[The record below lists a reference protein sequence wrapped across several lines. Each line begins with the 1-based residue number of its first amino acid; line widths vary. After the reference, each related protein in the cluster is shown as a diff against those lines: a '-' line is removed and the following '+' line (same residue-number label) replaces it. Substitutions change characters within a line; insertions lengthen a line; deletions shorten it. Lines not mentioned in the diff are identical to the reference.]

1 MIVSYSDQS
10 CLATILLYLVGTLA
24 ATRLRAWCLLISEWY
39 RPAVRSWM
47 TLSIHQINPNTVN
60 SAVRF
65 LKTYPLDI
73 VRSKFSN
80 TRCWFGRLFFNFFS
94 SQVVRVSAY
103 KGDVADDISKP
114 SVFLCRHRT
123 ISTSESRLT
132 TYYSSHILSMHLR
145 LVYAVT
151 KSISTLIF
159 ISLRLRSART
169 ETRSTI

>member
-1 MIVSYSDQS
+1 MHTQNVIVSYSDQS

-24 ATRLRAWCLLISEWY
+24 ATRLRAWSLLISEWY
-39 RPAVRSWM
+39 RPAWRYP
-47 TLSIHQINPNTVN
+47 LNPNTVN

-94 SQVVRVSAY
+94 SQVITTGTSFNISGKTRVSAY

-132 TYYSSHILSMHLR
+132 TYYSSHILSMHLG
-145 LVYAVT
+145 LFAQ
-151 KSISTLIF
+151 LQNQF
-159 ISLRLRSART
+159 LP
-169 ETRSTI
+169 